1 MHWRILPAPWVLAL
15 FLGIS
20 AVPCALADDSS
31 PPPVNDKVTFRIGDL
46 TVTPGQ
52 AVTLPVHAELD
63 GSAPRINRFTILVK
77 LNSLLWDVS
86 VVSALDADRFDS
98 ELTYEVDGFPV
109 MRVEVVQSAAEQIDF
124 SKVLAPGH
132 QGAVAYIKFWVSHYA
147 RPGVHPVRFVL
158 PDPARGVTL
167 ARCTGIESCP
177 ESPTLLCEEEF
188 QPLLLP
194 GSLTIGGGPEEGDG
208 CPDPPCPD
216 PTLSLGSV
224 TAAPGEAG
232 VSVPI
237 MITVKSGVEI
247 THFQM
252 ALSYDPAAMGGVSI
266 EDTRG
271 AVNFSVTDPSMLME
285 PDTVW
290 LEATYP
296 GDQRAGGMSIDS
308 SNSGEVARINFCVL
322 PSAAAGAHPLS
333 IAPLVHGIWS
343 RILTTGLNHGEVD
356 PIIENGSVLV
366 SGAPRTHST
375 CQPDVSWET
384 FKAAF
389 RLGEAH
395 GAPGGESVVPLFI
408 EANRKVQGYSFSV
421 DFDEEVLQV
430 IDIEKLYPAPSQEP
444 MEFEYELLRYDN
456 SNAAPG
462 NAGIDEGYLV
472 GAIIFGFTPQG
483 WNYLPENSSDPVLRF
498 HFKVNQDASPGSSTE
513 LRFLDGARTYPKDPQ
528 SQPVRNAITIG
539 GRSIQFVDDGS
550 FLLIHSTI
558 GILSDDVHF
567 IRGDANWDLHVD
579 LGDAVRILG
588 FVFLVDSPLA
598 CMDAGDVTDDS
609 TVDILDAI
617 ALLSYLF
624 SGGEAPGEPS
634 GSCGVDPTHD
644 DLGCRGFPI
653 CSSLRQDAAF

>member
-1 MHWRILPAPWVLAL
+1 MHWWILPAAWI
-15 FLGIS
+15 FIS
-20 AVPCALADDSS
+20 TGSGAFAADSS

-52 AVTLPVHAELD
+52 AVSLPIYAELD

-77 LNSLLWDVS
+77 LNRLMWDAS
-86 VVSALDADRFDS
+86 IVSALDADRLDS
-98 ELTYEVDGFPV
+98 ELTYYEVDGSPV
-109 MRVEVVQSAAEQIDF
+109 MRVEVVQSASEEIDF
-124 SKVLAPGH
+124 SKVLAPDH
-132 QGAVAYIKFWVSHYA
+132 QGVVATINFRVSWDA
-147 RPGVHPVRFVL
+147 RPHHPVRFVR

-167 ARCTGIESCP
+167 ARCAGIESCP

-208 CPDPPCPD
+208 CPNPPCPD

-224 TAAPGEAG
+224 TAAPGESG

-247 THFQM
+247 SHFQM
-252 ALSYDPAAMGGVSI
+252 AIGYDSAAMSGVSI

-271 AVNFSVTDPSMLME
+271 AVDFRVTDPSMLME

-290 LEATYP
+290 LEATYS
-296 GDQRAGGMSIDS
+296 GDSKADGMTIDS
-308 SNSGEVARINFCVL
+308 SNSGEVARINFCVP
-322 PSAAAGAHPLS
+322 PSATAGAHPLS
-333 IAPLVHGIWS
+333 IAPLVHGIWN
-343 RILTTGLNHGEVD
+343 RMLTTGLNRGEID

-366 SGAPRTHST
+366 SGAPRTDST
-375 CQPDVSWET
+375 CQPDVPWEP
-384 FKAAF
+384 FKATF

-395 GAPGGESVVPLFI
+395 GAPGGEAVVPFFI
-408 EANRKVQGYSFSV
+408 EASRKVQGYSFSL
-421 DFDEEVLQV
+421 DFDEEVLQAS
-430 IDIEKLYPAPSQEP
+430 DIERLFPAQPPGS

-472 GAIIFGFTPQG
+472 GGVIFGFSPQG

-498 HFKVNQDASPGSSTE
+498 HFKVNRDAPPGSSTE

-528 SQPVRNAITIG
+528 SQPVRNGITIG
-539 GRSIQFVDDGS
+539 GRSVQFVDDGS
-550 FLLIHSTI
+550 FVLIHSTI
-558 GILSDDVHF
+558 GILSDDTPF
-567 IRGDANWDLHVD
+567 IRGDANWDLQVD

-588 FVFLVDSPLA
+588 FVFLVETPLS
-598 CMDAGDVTDDS
+598 CTDAGDVNDDS
-609 TVDILDAI
+609 TVDIFDAI
-617 ALLSYLF
+617 TLLSFLY
-624 SGGEAPGEPS
+624 SGGEAPREPS
-634 GSCGVDPTHD
+634 GICGVDPTHD

-653 CSSLRQDAAF
+653 CQ